1 MVEFLLTLPAVVK
14 IIASLVLI
22 VAVNR
27 FLKQLL
33 YSVLIGALFLGL
45 WYGHSL
51 FSLPF
56 IAWQRFSSI
65 DNLMLMV
72 VIIEV
77 ISLSTLMSRS
87 GVMADLVEAV
97 QSRISRRAA
106 LAVLPAIIGLLPMPG
121 GAYFSAPMVDSCDTE
136 KNIQSLLKTQ
146 INYWFRHIWEGW
158 WPLYPGFLVAVD
170 IMNVEIW
177 QFMLVQIPVSLLT
190 VFSGYWFLLRRVPVA
205 ARIKDEKSTG
215 ADRKNGQP
223 LLVLITPI
231 LVTIA
236 VYTLITIFLPF
247 IGQINKYL
255 PMIVGLLMA
264 VITLQVQR
272 PQPAKE
278 WRQIIFT
285 KRTLFLVLLIGA
297 VRIYGAVIDTPL
309 PSGLLL
315 VEQMRLEL
323 VQWGIPFLAVMAL
336 IPLFS
341 GMAMG
346 VTVGYVGASFPIVLS
361 LLGPDPSLM
370 SILSACML
378 AYGIGFVGQM
388 LTPMHVCLVVTN
400 DYFKT
405 RLFPSIISLLK
416 PAAGVSIGIFA
427 FYFLLQFF
435 V

>member
-1 MVEFLLTLPAVVK
+1 MVDFLFTLPAVVK
-14 IIASLVLI
+14 IITSLVLI

-27 FLKQLL
+27 FLKRLL
-33 YSVLIGALFLGL
+33 YSVLIGALFLGF
-45 WYGHSL
+45 WCGHSP
-51 FSLPF
+51 FSLLF

-121 GAYFSAPMVDSCDTE
+121 GAYFSAPLVDSCDTE
-136 KNIQSLLKTQ
+136 RNIQSLLKTR

-158 WPLYPGFLVAVD
+158 WPLYPSVLVAVD
-170 IMNVEIW
+170 IMGVEIW

-190 VFSGYWFLLRRVPVA
+190 LFSGYWFLLRKVPVA
-205 ARIKDEKSTG
+205 ARITNEKSTIQ
-215 ADRKNGQP
+215 DRKNGQP

-231 LVTIA
+231 MVTIA

-247 IGQINKYL
+247 IGQMNKYL
-255 PMIVGLLMA
+255 PMIVGLLTA
-264 VITLQVQR
+264 VIILQVQR

-278 WRQIIFT
+278 WRKVLFT
-285 KRTLFLVLLIGA
+285 KRTLFLVLLIAA

-309 PSGLLL
+309 PSGLLP

-336 IPLFS
+336 IPFFS

-346 VTVGYVGASFPIVLS
+346 LTVGYVGASFPIVLS
-361 LLGPDPSLM
+361 LLGPDASLM

-378 AYGIGFVGQM
+378 AYGIGFLGEM

-405 RLFPSIISLLK
+405 RLFPSIISLVK
-416 PAAGVSIGIFA
+416 PAAAVSIGIFA

>member
-1 MVEFLLTLPAVVK
+1 MVEFLFALPAVVK
-14 IIASLVLI
+14 IITSLVLI

-45 WYGHSL
+45 WCGHSL
-51 FSLPF
+51 FSLLF
-56 IAWQRFSSI
+56 VAWQRFSSV

-77 ISLSTLMSRS
+77 ISLGTSMSRS

-97 QSRISRRAA
+97 RSRISRRSA

-121 GAYFSAPMVDSCDTE
+121 GAYFSAPLVDSCDTE
-136 KNIQSLLKTQ
+136 KDIQSLLKTR

-158 WPLYPGFLVAVD
+158 WPLYPSVLVAVD
-170 IMNVEIW
+170 IMGVEIW
-177 QFMLVQIPVSLLT
+177 QFMLIQIPVSLLT
-190 VFSGYWFLLRRVPVA
+190 VLSGYWFLLRKVPVPA
-205 ARIKDEKSTG
+205 GITTEKSTMPE
-215 ADRKNGQP
+215 RKNRQS

-231 LVTIA
+231 LVTIV
-236 VYTLITIFLPF
+236 VYILITIFLPF

-264 VITLQVQR
+264 VITLQLQR

-285 KRTLFLVLLIGA
+285 KRALFLVLLIAA

-346 VTVGYVGASFPIVLS
+346 VTVGYVAASFPIVLS

-378 AYGIGFVGQM
+378 AYGIGFVGEM

-416 PAAGVSIGIFA
+416 PAAAISIGIFA

>member
-1 MVEFLLTLPAVVK
+1 MVEFIFTLPAVVK
-14 IIASLVLI
+14 VITSLVVI

-45 WYGHSL
+45 WCGHSL
-51 FSLPF
+51 FSLLF

-97 QSRISRRAA
+97 QSRISRRSA

-121 GAYFSAPMVDSCDTE
+121 GAYFSAPLVDSCDTE
-136 KNIQSLLKTQ
+136 KNIQSLLKTR

-158 WPLYPGFLVAVD
+158 WPLYPGVLVAVD
-170 IMNVEIW
+170 IMGVEIW

-190 VFSGYWFLLRRVPVA
+190 LLSGYWFLLRKVPVA
-205 ARIKDEKSTG
+205 AAIKTEKSSMRE
-215 ADRKNGQP
+215 RKNRQP
-223 LLVLITPI
+223 LWVLITPI
-231 LVTIA
+231 LVTIG

-255 PMIVGLLMA
+255 PMMAGLLMA
-264 VITLQVQR
+264 VITLQAQR
-272 PQPAKE
+272 PQPVKE
-278 WRQIIFT
+278 WRHILFT
-285 KRTLFLVLLIGA
+285 KRTLFLILLIAA

-309 PSGLLL
+309 PSGLFL
-315 VEQMRLEL
+315 VEHMRLEL
-323 VQWGIPFLAVMAL
+323 VQWGIPFLAVIAF
-336 IPLFS
+336 IPFFS
-341 GMAMG
+341 GMVMG

-378 AYGIGFVGQM
+378 AYGIGFLGEM

-405 RLFPSIISLLK
+405 RLFSSILSMVK
-416 PAAGVSIGIFA
+416 PAAAVMIGIFGL
-427 FYFLLQFF
+427 YFLLQLF

>member
-1 MVEFLLTLPAVVK
+1 MVEFLFTLPAVVK
-14 IIASLVLI
+14 IITSLVVI
-22 VAVNR
+22 VGVNR

-33 YSVLIGALFLGL
+33 YSVLIGTLFLGL
-45 WYGHSL
+45 WCGHSL
-51 FSLPF
+51 FSLF
-56 IAWQRFSSI
+56 FVAWQRFSSI
-65 DNLMLMV
+65 DNLMLMI

-77 ISLSTLMSRS
+77 ISLGTTMSRS

-97 QSRISRRAA
+97 HSRISRRSA

-121 GAYFSAPMVDSCDTE
+121 GAYFSAPLVDSCDTE
-136 KNIQSLLKTQ
+136 KNIQSLLKTR

-158 WPLYPGFLVAVD
+158 WPLYPSVLVAVD
-170 IMNVEIW
+170 IMGVEIW

-190 VFSGYWFLLRRVPVA
+190 LLSGYWFLLRKVPVA
-205 ARIKDEKSTG
+205 ASIITEKNTMP
-215 ADRKNGQP
+215 DRKNHQP
-223 LLVLITPI
+223 LWVLIAPI

-236 VYTLITIFLPF
+236 VYTMITIFLPF

-255 PMIVGLLMA
+255 PMILGLLMA
-264 VITLQVQR
+264 TITLQVQR
-272 PQPAKE
+272 PQSAKE

-323 VQWGIPFLAVMAL
+323 VQWGIPFLAVIAL

-378 AYGIGFVGQM
+378 AYGIGFIGEM

-405 RLFPSIISLLK
+405 RLYYSIISMIK
-416 PAAGVSIGIFA
+416 PAAAVSIGIFA
-427 FYFLLQFF
+427 FYFLLQLF